1 MAVESRKLRFN
12 LDKSIDREAWS
23 ALQSIPAGQRNQFVL
38 KAIHAYA
45 VEPAETERLA
55 RLIAELVVDMLPGV
69 PTAPTVESAPEP
81 DADTQA
87 QSLKIAEEFLDAWM

>member
-1 MAVESRKLRFN
+1 MSVETHKLRFN
-12 LDKSIDREAWS
+12 LDKPTDREAWD
-23 ALQSIPAGQRNQFVL
+23 ALQAVPAGQRNQFIL

-55 RLIAELVVDMLPGV
+55 RRVAELVVKMLPGV
-69 PTAPTVESAPEP
+69 PAARSVEPAPEP
-81 DADTQA
+81 DAATQA